1 MSLSALPLNISKS
14 LVSGERRDDV
24 LYCGSSMDIYI
35 ALKSYT
41 MASATR
47 YSLVS

>member
-24 LYCGSSMDIYI
+24 LYCGSSMDIY
-35 ALKSYT
+35 
-41 MASATR
+41 SAEVV
-47 YSLVS
+47 YDGECY